1 MKTRGWGG
9 EMSKD
14 KKEQQETKSLKRIN
28 VIGFKQFNVRLS
40 EELYKALA
48 HESVESDR
56 SLQDLV
62 AEAIRE
68 YLRKKGSPFL
78 KDNG

>member
-1 MKTRGWGG
+1 MT
-9 EMSKD
+9 KD
-14 KKEQQETKSLKRIN
+14 KKEQQERKSFKRIN
-28 VIGFKQFNVRLS
+28 VMGFKQFNVRLT

-62 AEAIRE
+62 AEAITE
-68 YLRKKGSPFL
+68 FLRRKASPFL
-78 KDNG
+78 KHND

>member
-1 MKTRGWGG
+1 
-9 EMSKD
+9 MSKA
-14 KKEQQETKSLKRIN
+14 TKSVKRIN
-28 VIGFKQFNVRLS
+28 VMGFKQFNVRLS

-68 YLRKKGSPFL
+68 FLQKKKSPFL
-78 KDNG
+78 KDTD

>member
-1 MKTRGWGG
+1 M
-9 EMSKD
+9 
-14 KKEQQETKSLKRIN
+14 KKETKGQEEMRGAKKIN

-40 EELYKALA
+40 SELYKALA

-62 AEAIRE
+62 AEAIKE
-68 YLRKKGSPFL
+68 FLRKKGSPFL
-78 KDNG
+78 KGNE

>member
-1 MKTRGWGG
+1 MKKDTKGQE
-9 EMSKD
+9 EMKAA
-14 KKEQQETKSLKRIN
+14 KRIN

-40 EELYKALA
+40 AELYKALA

-68 YLRKKGSPFL
+68 FLHKKGSLFL
-78 KDNG
+78 KEND

>member
-1 MKTRGWGG
+1 
-9 EMSKD
+9 MSKD
-14 KKEQQETKSLKRIN
+14 KREQQATKSLKRIN
-28 VIGFKQFNVRLS
+28 VMGFKQFNVRLS

-68 YLRKKGSPFL
+68 FLRKKASPFL
-78 KDNG
+78 KDN

>member
-1 MKTRGWGG
+1 
-9 EMSKD
+9 MSKD
-14 KKEQQETKSLKRIN
+14 KKEQQAMKSFKRIN
-28 VIGFKQFNVRLS
+28 LKGFKQFNVRLS
-40 EELYKALA
+40 EDLYKALG

-68 YLRKKGSPFL
+68 FLRKKASPFL
-78 KDNG
+78 KDNV